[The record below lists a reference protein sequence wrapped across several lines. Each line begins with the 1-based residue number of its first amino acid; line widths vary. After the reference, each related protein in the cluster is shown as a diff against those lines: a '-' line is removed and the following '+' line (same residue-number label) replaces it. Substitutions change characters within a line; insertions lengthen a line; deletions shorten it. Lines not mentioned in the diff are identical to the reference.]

1 MKFLRKFLDK
11 QEKHFKEGK
20 LKGLYYLFEAID
32 TLLYTPGKRTPGAS
46 HIRDTIDFK
55 RIMMMV
61 IIALA
66 PAVLIGLY
74 NVGFQANL
82 GIAEEIVKKTADM
95 KEVGAI
101 QEATRNFLQAQGW
114 RVSLLNGLGI
124 GLNASNIFA
133 CFIHGLL
140 YFLPIYIVTMLVGG
154 FWEVLFACIRKHEV
168 HEGFFVTGLLFPLIL
183 PPTIPLWQVAVGIS
197 FGVVIG
203 KEIFGGVGMNI
214 FNPALLARA
223 FLFFAYP
230 IQISGNAVWVAVDG
244 VTKATP
250 LAVASEAGTQVL
262 VNTVSWWDAFLG
274 IIPGSIGETST
285 LACLIGAFILIV
297 TGIGSWRVMTSV
309 LVGMVGFSLLF
320 NLIGSST
327 NPMFGVDPLWHLV
340 LGGFAFGTVFM
351 ATDPVS
357 AAITKKGKYAY
368 GLLIGLLVVLVRV
381 INPGYPEGMMLAI
394 LFANM
399 FAPLID
405 RIYINKNIKRRNL
418 RYVK

>member
-20 LKGLYYLFEAID
+20 LKGLYYLYEAID
-32 TLLYTPGKRTPGAS
+32 TLLYTPGKRTAGAS

-74 NVGFQANL
+74 NVGYQANA
-82 GIAEEIVKKTADM
+82 GIAAEIARMTKDGAAP
-95 KEVGAI
+95 EAI
-101 QEATRNFLQAQGW
+101 QGFLQAQGW
-114 RVSLLNGLGI
+114 RAGILNGLGI
-124 GLNASNIFA
+124 GLSASNILA

-140 YFLPIYIVTMLVGG
+140 YFLPIYIVTMLAGG

-183 PPTIPLWQVAVGIS
+183 PPTIPLWQVAIGIS

-214 FNPALLARA
+214 FNPALVARA

-230 IQISGNAVWVAVDG
+230 VQISGDAVWIAVDG
-244 VTKATP
+244 VSKATP
-250 LAVASEAGTQVL
+250 LAEAAAKGLQPVMANL
-262 VNTVSWWDAFLG
+262 DSWWNAFVG

-297 TGIGSWRVMTSV
+297 TGIGSWRIMVSV
-309 LVGMVGFSLLF
+309 LVGMVGLSLLL
-320 NLIGSST
+320 NLVSSPT
-327 NPMFGVDPLWHLV
+327 GPPMYGLSPLWHLV

-357 AAITKKGKYAY
+357 AAITRKGKYIY
-368 GLLIGLLVVLVRV
+368 GLLIGFMVVLVRV

-394 LFANM
+394 LFGNM

-418 RYVK
+418 RYVKLK